1 MQERSGTCEPVL
13 KFANTCLA
21 PACSE
26 QGGLFWNN
34 GYPKGHAGADA
45 VKECTASGGTAS
57 QSA

>member
-1 MQERSGTCEPVL
+1 ML